1 MDVWV
6 ALTLAAARTER
17 VGLAACVTNLATRH
31 PAITAGAAAS
41 VDAVSG
47 GRVLLGVGRGHSGV
61 ANLGA
66 AASASPA
73 FREGLRFTRA
83 LLAGERASLNGGPAT
98 QLPPSGRRVPVVPAA
113 SGPGALRSE
122 ERRVGKECSGRRW
135 PGGGRED
142 GVGGSGGREGGRR
155 AADCGA
161 CVWSAL
167 TVE

>member
-47 GRVLLGVGRGHSGV
+47 GRVLLGVGRGHSGR

-66 AASASPA
+66 AASASAA
-73 FREGLRFTRA
+73 FPGRLRVSRA
-83 LLAGERASLNGGPAT
+83 LLPRDRAWLAAGPAT
-98 QLPPSGRRVPVVPAA
+98 HLLPSARGVPVV
-113 SGPGALRSE
+113 
-122 ERRVGKECSGRRW
+122 
-135 PGGGRED
+135 
-142 GVGGSGGREGGRR
+142 
-155 AADCGA
+155 
-161 CVWSAL
+161 
-167 TVE
+167 

>member
-1 MDVWV
+1 MAGLAERDGWDLLGIADTPGNAMDLWV

-66 AASASPA
+66 AASAGPP
-73 FREGLRFTRA
+73 LR
-83 LLAGERASLNGGPAT
+83 AGPP
-98 QLPPSGRRVPVVPAA
+98 LPPPRLAPGR
-113 SGPGALRSE
+113 
-122 ERRVGKECSGRRW
+122 
-135 PGGGRED
+135 
-142 GVGGSGGREGGRR
+142 
-155 AADCGA
+155 
-161 CVWSAL
+161 
-167 TVE
+167 